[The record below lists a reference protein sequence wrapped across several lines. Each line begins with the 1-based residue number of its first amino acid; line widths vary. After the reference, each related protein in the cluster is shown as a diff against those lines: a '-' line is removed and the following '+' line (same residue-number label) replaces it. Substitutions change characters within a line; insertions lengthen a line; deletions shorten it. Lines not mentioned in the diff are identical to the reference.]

1 MKLITEMTEDIQLIA
16 EVDEKTGE
24 KDYYIEGI
32 FMQSEQKNR
41 NGRVYP
47 KSVLMDEVKRYN
59 NEYVKKNRA
68 MGELNHPQGPTVNLD
83 RVSHIIKELREDGD
97 DVYGKAKI
105 MDTPMGK
112 IAKNLIDEG
121 AKSGVSSRGM
131 GSLKANKNGVNEVQ
145 KDFMLAAVDIVADPS
160 APNAFVNGIME
171 GAEWVWDNGVLRQQT
186 IDEYKTVI
194 EKTSKENLEEKTLEL
209 FNDFL
214 SKLRNV

>member
-1 MKLITEMTEDIQLIA
+1 MKLITEMNEDIQLIA
-16 EVDEKTGE
+16 ELNEKTGE
-24 KDYYIEGI
+24 KDYFIEGI

-47 KSVLMDEVKRYN
+47 KEVLMNEVARYN
-59 NEYVKKNRA
+59 KEYVDKNRA

-83 RVSHIIKELREDGD
+83 RVSHIIKELKQQGNDI
-97 DVYGKAKI
+97 YGKAKI

-121 AKSGVSSRGM
+121 AKLGVSSRGM
-131 GSLKANKNGVNEVQ
+131 GTLKADKDGVNEVQ

-171 GAEWVWDNGVLRQQT
+171 GAEWVWNNGVLVEKQ
-186 IDEYKTVI
+186 ISDYKKEI
-194 EKTSKENLEEKTLEL
+194 EKASRHDLEEKTLNL
-209 FNDFL
+209 FTDFI
-214 SKLRNV
+214 SKL